1 MLGVLKVFLC
11 ERTFHGKNL
20 EEHLAATG
28 IVVLLDDVDHAVPD
42 DVGDVH
48 ADALTHESVTTLLVD
63 NGTLLVH
70 HVVIFEQVL
79 TDTEVVLLN
88 LLLCALDALRNHG
101 ALDTLAILEAELV
114 HNSCY
119 ALACEQ
125 THELVL
131 KRHIDHGA
139 DGLRGGSHDALC
151 R

>member
-28 IVVLLDDVDHAVPD
+28 IVVLLNDVDHAVPD

-48 ADALTHESVTTLLVD
+48 ADALAHESVTTLLVD

-79 TDTEVVLLN
+79 TDTEVVLLD
-88 LLLCALDALRNHG
+88 LLLRTLNALGYQRR
-101 ALDTLAILEAELV
+101 LDTLSVLEAHAV
-114 HNSCY
+114 HP
-119 ALACEQ
+119 ACNLLRAEQ
-125 THELVL
+125 THQFVL
-131 KRHIDHGA
+131 ERYVEH
-139 DGLRGGSHDALC
+139 
-151 R
+151 